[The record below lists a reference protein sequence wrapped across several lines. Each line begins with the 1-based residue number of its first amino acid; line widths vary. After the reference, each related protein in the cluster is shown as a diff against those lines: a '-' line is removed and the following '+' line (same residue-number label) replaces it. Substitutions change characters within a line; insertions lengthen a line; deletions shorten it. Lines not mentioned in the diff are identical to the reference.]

1 MPRSDWERA
10 KADGCRG
17 TTRTCICGFRDR
29 RPAVRR
35 PGNGGGLRS
44 RPSATESP
52 LALAPRPPA
61 SGVNPPKMVGPDGNA
76 PSSLAYRASALLLSY
91 EPIVAESGGL
101 APQPA
106 NRSVCFRGSARA
118 LAGSLSK
125 MAESSGPAP
134 QALRLESASNRSPRF
149 AALLSKIWRR
159 REVTLLSGLRPPNP
173 LQTGA
178 GASASFAS
186 MVPAAGFAPASVR
199 LEGGGLSYSA
209 TRREFP
215 GTHPRQRGAL
225 TAMRV
230 VGAREMDLA
239 AGLSPAMPRPK
250 RGVIYLS
257 LREENGPFTRTCTSI
272 SSFARS
278 RPSFW
283 TMKGKRSP
291 AAAGLRQKTKRRQPS
306 RGTASTSRTSASGSR
321 SSFCMISNTRSLQP
335 ARQKTRS

>member
-10 KADGCRG
+10 KAVGCRG

-118 LAGSLSK
+118 LTGSLSK
-125 MAESSGPAP
+125 DGGEQWSCPTSLAARIGFQPITALRGFTLQNAAEARGHAP
-134 QALRLESASNRSPRF
+134 QRPAAAQSASNGCWRLGQFRLRGPRGRICTCVGP
-149 AALLSKIWRR
+149 LRR
-159 REVTLLSGLRPPNP
+159 RRPELLGH
-173 LQTGA
+173 A
-178 GASASFAS
+178 
-186 MVPAAGFAPASVR
+186 
-199 LEGGGLSYSA
+199 EK
-209 TRREFP
+209 
-215 GTHPRQRGAL
+215 
-225 TAMRV
+225 
-230 VGAREMDLA
+230 MDLA

-291 AAAGLRQKTKRRQPS
+291 ATAGLRQKTKRRQPS